1 MWLFIGS
8 SFSRKRLRLWRRQT
22 PDTEERGAT
31 VMCQEHVLRVVGT
44 DSVPEWVVIRSKGR
58 HPPYN
63 TQKQCSLSGVLVK
76 WLNRFKTGS
85 GSSLL
90 SWLENNESFPKFME
104 IRIFILTI
112 WEILAQTKHK
122 SCFSLYEIKK
132 RLYSG
137 RERQAKHLGTRCC
150 LSFQEMGEGR
160 FQSSLVRLLEAD
172 NAPCRD
178 HTKLKGWVL
187 KWVIQYV
194 VKGGMKSL
202 LKNSNVIYVQNTAG
216 RPKTKWNLSMRWTC
230 LLTIAA

>member
-63 TQKQCSLSGVLVK
+63 TQKQCWLSGVLVK

-104 IRIFILTI
+104 IHIFILTI

-122 SCFSLYEIKK
+122 ILFLSLRNKKEALLWKGKTSQTFRNTVLSLFSRDGWGEI
-132 RLYSG
+132 SVFIIS
-137 RERQAKHLGTRCC
+137 T
-150 LSFQEMGEGR
+150 SFG
-160 FQSSLVRLLEAD
+160 
-172 NAPCRD
+172 
-178 HTKLKGWVL
+178 GW
-187 KWVIQYV
+187 
-194 VKGGMKSL
+194 
-202 LKNSNVIYVQNTAG
+202 
-216 RPKTKWNLSMRWTC
+216 
-230 LLTIAA
+230 